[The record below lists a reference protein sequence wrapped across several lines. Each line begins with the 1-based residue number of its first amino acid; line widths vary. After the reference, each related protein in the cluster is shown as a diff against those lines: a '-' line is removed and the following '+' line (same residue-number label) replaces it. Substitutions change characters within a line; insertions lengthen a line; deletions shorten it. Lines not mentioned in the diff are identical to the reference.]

1 MNNESYDFEDRKYV
15 NPTLSRDEQLSFVDN
30 FRNMQQSNMNQIA
43 RDTHNLGT
51 DVPSNLGGLTGSERL
66 WNASYVAPK
75 VNSMVSGLR
84 ATAQAKALNDV
95 LGNYQ
100 EQMKKRY
107 NDAYMAAQRR
117 ASGGDN
123 PSDDD
128 DDDDDSIDYTANDTE
143 APNSQGNIDT
153 VTKRNGPRAYT
164 NPNAPE
170 SSLPDITS
178 GGKLPSSGGAAYYLV
193 APDGSRSQIVITK
206 NMSGVSMDAFNGEEP
221 MYSIGGSENIRNR
234 LGDLISRGYRIQR
247 GSQDIT
253 STYGI
258 TMGL

>member
-75 VNSMVSGLR
+75 VNSMISGLR

-117 ASGGDN
+117 ANGGGDSS
-123 PSDDD
+123 SDG

-153 VTKRNGPRAYT
+153 VTKHNGPRAYT

-170 SSLPDITS
+170 GSLPDITS
-178 GGKLPSSGGAAYYLV
+178 GGKLPSSGGTAYYLV

-234 LGDLISRGYRIQR
+234 LSDLISRGYRIQR
-247 GSQDIT
+247 GKQDIT

>member
-75 VNSMVSGLR
+75 VNSMISGLR

-107 NDAYMAAQRR
+107 NDAYMAA
-117 ASGGDN
+117 
-123 PSDDD
+123 
-128 DDDDDSIDYTANDTE
+128 IDYTANDAE

-153 VTKRNGPRAYT
+153 VTKHNGPRVYT

-170 SSLPDITS
+170 GSLPDITS
-178 GGKLPSSGGAAYYLV
+178 GGKLPSSGGVAYYLV

-234 LGDLISRGYRIQR
+234 LSDLISRGYRIQR
-247 GSQDIT
+247 GKQDIT

>member
-75 VNSMVSGLR
+75 VNSMISGLR
-84 ATAQAKALNDV
+84 ATAQAKALNDI

-117 ASGGDN
+117 ANGGDN
-123 PSDDD
+123 PSDD

-153 VTKRNGPRAYT
+153 VTKHNGPRKYT
-164 NPNAPE
+164 DPNPPE
-170 SSLPDITS
+170 SSHLDIGS
-178 GGKLPSSGGAAYYLV
+178 GGDLPSSGGAAYYLV

-221 MYSIGGSENIRNR
+221 MYSIGGRENIRNR
-234 LGDLISRGYRIQR
+234 LSDLISRGYRIQR
-247 GSQDIT
+247 GKQDIT

>member
-75 VNSMVSGLR
+75 VNSMISGLR

-117 ASGGDN
+117 ANGGGDG
-123 PSDDD
+123 PSDG
-128 DDDDDSIDYTANDTE
+128 DDDDDSIDYTANDAE

-153 VTKRNGPRAYT
+153 VTKHNGPREYT
-164 NPNAPE
+164 DSNAPE
-170 SSLPDITS
+170 GSLPDITS
-178 GGKLPSSGGAAYYLV
+178 GGKLPSSGASAYYLV
-193 APDGSRSQIVITK
+193 APDGSRTQFSITK
-206 NMSGVSMDAFNGEEP
+206 NISGISMDTP
-221 MYSIGGSENIRNR
+221 MYSIGGSENLRNR
-234 LGDLISRGYRIQR
+234 LSDLISRGYRIQR
-247 GSQDIT
+247 GSKDIT

>member
-75 VNSMVSGLR
+75 VNSMISGLR

-117 ASGGDN
+117 ASGGDDGS
-123 PSDDD
+123 SDS

-153 VTKRNGPRAYT
+153 VTKHSGPRAYT
-164 NPNAPE
+164 DSNAPE

-178 GGKLPSSGGAAYYLV
+178 GGKLPSSGASSYYLV
-193 APDGSRSQIVITK
+193 APDGSRTQLSITK
-206 NMSGVSMDAFNGEEP
+206 NISGVSMDTP

-234 LGDLISRGYRIQR
+234 LGGLISRGYRIQR
-247 GSQDIT
+247 GNQDIT

>member
-75 VNSMVSGLR
+75 VNSMISGLR

-117 ASGGDN
+117 ANGGDN
-123 PSDDD
+123 PSGSDDD
-128 DDDDDSIDYTANDTE
+128 DDVEIDYKSVTPETVDPSKTT
-143 APNSQGNIDT
+143 PNYSPITGKQHYSFDAGGGFTFEVDVEYDEFGRPIKVDAG
-153 VTKRNGPRAYT
+153 RNGVYEGDDAARYL
-164 NPNAPE
+164 N
-170 SSLPDITS
+170 
-178 GGKLPSSGGAAYYLV
+178 KL
-193 APDGSRSQIVITK
+193 RS
-206 NMSGVSMDAFNGEEP
+206 N
-221 MYSIGGSENIRNR
+221 YNIK
-234 LGDLISRGYRIQR
+234 
-247 GSQDIT
+247 
-253 STYGI
+253 
-258 TMGL
+258 

>member
-75 VNSMVSGLR
+75 VNSMISGLR

-117 ASGGDN
+117 ANGGDG
-123 PSDDD
+123 SSSGDD

-153 VTKRNGPRAYT
+153 VTKHNGPRSYMDP
-164 NPNAPE
+164 NPPE
-170 SSLPDITS
+170 SSHLDIGS
-178 GGKLPSSGGAAYYLV
+178 GGDLPSSGASSYYLV
-193 APDGSRSQIVITK
+193 APDGSRTQFSITK
-206 NMSGVSMDAFNGEEP
+206 NISGVSMDTP
-221 MYSIGGSENIRNR
+221 MQSIGGSENIRNR
-234 LGDLISRGYRIQR
+234 LSDLISRGYRIQR